1 MLYKLSGE
9 EGLFEVIEPMAF
21 KTFADCGQLEKNLE
35 NLLAEHLLEVLFEG
49 NQLMPIS
56 QERAWQPEAD
66 IYALNRDGDLVIFE
80 LKREVAG
87 EDAVHQVLRYS
98 ERASQ
103 WSYDKLQDKCATYMK
118 VEKFDLQVEHQS
130 VFDLEA
136 PLPKSAFNQQ
146 QRLMVVGSAGN
157 DDLIRNVEYWA
168 SKGIAIDFV
177 PYRIYEIEGE
187 AYFEFFS
194 PPYDRH
200 SNPAHRKGVI
210 FDTCRTYYPESIWYM
225 CENSRVAAFG
235 DQMHVVN
242 YLRDGDVVFLYHKP
256 EGIIAAG
263 RVKKGAVKAES
274 SCINDETLYRDLEWL
289 IPPPVRDGALLAMNA
304 ADIKR
309 TLDRNFFW
317 ARTIK
322 TPYLQMEEAEILLE
336 ALRAQRS

>member
-1 MLYKLSGE
+1 MLYKLSGK
-9 EGLFEVIEPMAF
+9 EGAFEVIEPMAF

-35 NLLAEHLLEVLFEG
+35 NLLAEHLLEVLIEG
-49 NQLMPIS
+49 NRLMPIS
-56 QERAWQPEAD
+56 QERVRQPEAD

-80 LKREVAG
+80 LKRAVAG
-87 EDAVHQVLRYS
+87 GDAVPQVLRTS
-98 ERASQ
+98 ETASR
-103 WSYDKLQDKCATYMK
+103 WSYDKLQGKCASYMK
-118 VEKFDLQVEHQS
+118 VEELDLQAEHQA
-130 VFDLEA
+130 VFELET

-157 DDLIRNVEYWA
+157 DDLVRTVDYWK

-177 PYRIYEIEGE
+177 PYRIYEIGGE

-194 PPYDRH
+194 PPYDSH

-235 DQMHVVN
+235 DQRHIVN
-242 YLRDGDVVFLYHKP
+242 YLGVGDVVFLYHKW
-256 EGIIAAG
+256 EGIVAAG
-263 RVKKGAVKAES
+263 RVKSAVKAES

-289 IPPPVRDGALLAMNA
+289 IPPPVRDGVRLAMSA

-322 TPYLQMEEAEILLE
+322 TPYLQVDESEILLD
-336 ALRAQRS
+336 ALRAQRR